1 MPGDGGWVRRTVMA
15 LAAITSILASIVT
28 SIVLAIVLATSAGAD
43 DDGPWLGRYEVRSAP
58 IPAGTVINILILDTA
73 SAYTLY
79 DSIGAV
85 LIGRGEYTFNPSPS
99 AGEAHYI
106 WQSGPLR
113 NRRYG
118 GTLYIENGG
127 RTHRIQL
134 EPQVYAITA
143 DGPVWRP
150 Q

>member
-1 MPGDGGWVRRTVMA
+1 MPRDGGWVRRTVMA
-15 LAAITSILASIVT
+15 LAAITSLLASIVAST
-28 SIVLAIVLATSAGAD
+28 ATSAGAD

-58 IPAGTVINILILDTA
+58 IPAGTVINILILDTT

-106 WQSGPLR
+106 
-113 NRRYG
+113 
-118 GTLYIENGG
+118 
-127 RTHRIQL
+127 
-134 EPQVYAITA
+134 
-143 DGPVWRP
+143 
-150 Q
+150 